1 MNAKAT
7 KLSQPVESKVIS
19 IRVLDKEYQV
29 ACPAD
34 EEPALLK
41 SARLLDEKMREI
53 RNARKMV
60 GADRVAVMAALNLAH
75 DLLQLQSGGDNSG
88 PAVETRLRN
97 LQTKV
102 EAAIARGRQLGL

>member
-1 MNAKAT
+1 MSVKPTPPAKN
-7 KLSQPVESKVIS
+7 KVIS

-29 ACPAD
+29 ACPV
-34 EEPALLK
+34 EEESALLE

-75 DLLQLQSGGDNSG
+75 DLLQLKSNSDNDE
-88 PAVETRLRN
+88 PVLETKLRS
-97 LQTKV
+97 LQNKV
-102 EAAIARGRQLGL
+102 DAAIARGRQLGL